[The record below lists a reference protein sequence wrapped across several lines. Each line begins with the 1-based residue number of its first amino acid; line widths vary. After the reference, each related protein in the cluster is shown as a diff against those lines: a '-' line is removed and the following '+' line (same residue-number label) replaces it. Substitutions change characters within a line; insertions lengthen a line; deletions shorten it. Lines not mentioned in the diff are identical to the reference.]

1 MPIRNP
7 FAKRPGV
14 SNGLDP
20 EPEVENKPGFERV
33 DTVGSKASSALS
45 ISSGKSQEPAEYKMS
60 GKAPALTRSPNIFS
74 YWHATRFEERPAN
87 MPVAYS
93 CE

>member
-7 FAKRPGV
+7 FVKRPGL

-20 EPEVENKPGFERV
+20 EPEVENRPGFERA

-45 ISSGKSQEPAEYKMS
+45 INSGKSQEPAEYKMS
-60 GKAPALTRSPNIFS
+60 GNTPALTHSPI
-74 YWHATRFEERPAN
+74 
-87 MPVAYS
+87 MPVSACLVS
-93 CE
+93 LARDTP

>member
-7 FAKRPGV
+7 FAKRPGL

-20 EPEVENKPGFERV
+20 EPEVENRPSFERV

-45 ISSGKSQEPAEYKMS
+45 INSGKSQEPAEYKMS
-60 GKAPALTRSPNIFS
+60 GNTPAVTRSL
-74 YWHATRFEERPAN
+74 N
-87 MPVAYS
+87 MPVSECLVLLARDIL
-93 CE
+93 